1 MARRY
6 VRDNRG
12 RFASVGAT
20 ARGGRLRTA
29 SGNKR
34 ATVKGKIQGAV
45 PGGTIR
51 PNRRSKPKEVEAPTG
66 KRQIVRGNFRPQNT
80 MAKPTRRE
88 NPFGN
93 KDQTKPT
100 NIKVAQDYLAS
111 KGYKNVGTYA
121 EGKRKGGSQS
131 QARTIESTPLRD
143 RFGNVSFNEPSV
155 RSIELNRSSP
165 AWKNPGQA
173 MRERRRAGWISSSS
187 PTHALNHEIGHMRD
201 AGMNKRGGGLDPWKV
216 REGGDRR
223 QAIARRVSRYA
234 ATQPDEFVA
243 EVFAGLRAGNKYDSQ
258 VMSQYRALRGRRARS
273 IRSQLKRK

>member
-111 KGYKNVGTYA
+111 KGYKKVGTYA
-121 EGKRKGGSQS
+121 EGKR
-131 QARTIESTPLRD
+131 
-143 RFGNVSFNEPSV
+143 
-155 RSIELNRSSP
+155 
-165 AWKNPGQA
+165 
-173 MRERRRAGWISSSS
+173 
-187 PTHALNHEIGHMRD
+187 
-201 AGMNKRGGGLDPWKV
+201 
-216 REGGDRR
+216 
-223 QAIARRVSRYA
+223 
-234 ATQPDEFVA
+234 
-243 EVFAGLRAGNKYDSQ
+243 
-258 VMSQYRALRGRRARS
+258 
-273 IRSQLKRK
+273 